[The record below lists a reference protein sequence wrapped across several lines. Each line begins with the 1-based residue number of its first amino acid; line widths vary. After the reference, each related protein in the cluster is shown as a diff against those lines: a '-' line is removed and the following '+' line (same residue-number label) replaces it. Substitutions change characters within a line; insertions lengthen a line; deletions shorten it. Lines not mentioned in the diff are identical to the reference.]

1 MNVKNTH
8 VNSLP
13 PIGNWARL
21 GGVILLGAGS
31 ITILLAAII
40 QYPVAVKTTAII
52 RPSGEVRIVEAASAG
67 VINNIVVKENQI
79 VAQGEEIARIEN
91 SQLQGKKN
99 QMLLNIQQHK
109 LQLLQLNSQLQALN
123 AQIAAEVNGNKG
135 AIASAKAELSRTQRE
150 HQDKQILTQTEVQEA
165 LAALELAQE
174 EVKRYQ
180 QLSQTGVISSLQLKE
195 KEKAFK
201 AAQAKLQR
209 AKIGINPNTANL
221 AIAQQTIIQ
230 KQAQGES
237 TLANLR
243 KERESLQ
250 QRTTEMA
257 NQISQDQ
264 RELQQIEQDLQKT
277 VIRSPQ
283 GGSILKLQL
292 RNPGQVV
299 NPGTAIAQIAPQDVS
314 LVVKAKIPVA
324 DIRKVQICPAQ
335 QVKNCQVGKVQ
346 MRISAYPY
354 TDYGVLKGA
363 VRAITPDAIPS
374 VSSANASSSTTTS
387 SENHLAT
394 DSYYEVTIEPE
405 QPYLQKKNQH
415 YPLQSGMEAKAE
427 IFAKKETLLMLILRK
442 TRLITNL

>member
-1 MNVKNTH
+1 
-8 VNSLP
+8 
-13 PIGNWARL
+13 
-21 GGVILLGAGS
+21 
-31 ITILLAAII
+31 
-40 QYPVAVKTTAII
+40 
-52 RPSGEVRIVEAASAG
+52 
-67 VINNIVVKENQI
+67 
-79 VAQGEEIARIEN
+79 
-91 SQLQGKKN
+91 
-99 QMLLNIQQHK
+99 
-109 LQLLQLNSQLQALN
+109 
-123 AQIAAEVNGNKG
+123 
-135 AIASAKAELSRTQRE
+135 
-150 HQDKQILTQTEVQEA
+150 
-165 LAALELAQE
+165 LELAQE

-180 QLSQTGVISSLQLKE
+180 QLSQNGVVSSLQLKE

-209 AKIGINPNTANL
+209 AKIGLNPNTANL

-250 QRTTEMA
+250 QRSLEME
-257 NQISQDQ
+257 NQISQDR

-277 VIRSPQ
+277 VIVAPQ
-283 GGSILKLQL
+283 GGTILKLQL

-354 TDYGVLKGA
+354 TDYGILKGA

-374 VSSANASSSTTTS
+374 VSSANASSISG
-387 SENHLAT
+387 ENHPAT

-405 QPYLQKKNQH
+405 KPYLQKKNQH

-442 TRLITNL
+442 TRLMTNL